1 LMADPVYTTDDDRFR
16 LTPPSRNPGPKETD
30 LRSIVFRSSSGASLP
45 RLIYTAQ
52 EAAAITSHFAPDH
65 VDRLEGFAATKDR
78 FLAAPLDRYR
88 VIHIASHAMT
98 DTQIL
103 GLSALALSAFD
114 RTGKQIDNLVFASD
128 FTTLRLNADLVVLSA
143 CDTSLGKD
151 MAGEGLMGLR
161 YIVLARGAGAVVA
174 SLWEVLDEP
183 TSELMTAFYRSFLGG
198 HKSVPAALS
207 EAMRTMLSG
216 SNADPNRWG
225 SFTATISAPGE
236 LR

>member
-1 LMADPVYTTDDDRFR
+1 
-16 LTPPSRNPGPKETD
+16 
-30 LRSIVFRSSSGASLP
+30 
-45 RLIYTAQ
+45 LIYTGR
-52 EAAAITSHFAPDH
+52 EAAAVALLFAPDH

-88 VIHIASHAMT
+88 VIHVASHAMT
-98 DTQIL
+98 DAQIL

-114 RTGKQIDNLVFASD
+114 PTGKKIDNLVFAAD
-128 FTTLRLNADLVVLSA
+128 FLPLRLNADLVVLSA
-143 CDTSLGKD
+143 CDTALGKNV
-151 MAGEGLMGLR
+151 AGEGLMGLR

-216 SNADPNRWG
+216 SNADPYKWG
-225 SFTATISAPGE
+225 SLTATISAPGDPQ
-236 LR
+236 